1 MYYLI
6 SLFTGT
12 ILTIMIVF
20 NGALTDFYG
29 VYFATVIIHIVGMI
43 LIAGIVLVKR
53 ENPFKNK
60 QKWYLYIGGAIGVF
74 ITVSNNVS
82 FGRISVSAILALMLF
97 GQSVMGIVVD
107 SYGLFGI
114 PKHPFAKYK
123 LIGLSLV
130 LIGIIS
136 MISDFEVVAVI
147 FSFFAGVFIVVSR
160 TIVAKLS
167 DLTSVRIGTFFNYVV
182 GLIVSTIILLIL
194 GRNQIQITEFTFSPD
209 WYIYLGGVLGVC
221 AVTLTSIT
229 VVKISALYITLLVFV
244 GQVFSGVLID
254 VFLAQEVPH
263 GIILGGILVAC
274 GLCID
279 LLLDKKYASKA
290 SKKDAET
297 V

>member
-6 SLFTGT
+6 SLFTGA

-29 VYFATVIIHIVGMI
+29 VYFATVLIHIVGMI
-43 LIAGIVLVKR
+43 LIASIVLIKR
-53 ENPFKNK
+53 ENPFKNR

-130 LIGIIS
+130 LAGIIS
-136 MISDFEVVAVI
+136 MISDFEVIAVVLS
-147 FSFFAGVFIVVSR
+147 FSAGVCIVVSR
-160 TIVAKLS
+160 TTVAKLS

-182 GLIVSTIILLIL
+182 GLMVSILVLLIL
-194 GRNQIQITEFTFSPD
+194 GRNQITIAEFSFSPD
-209 WYIYLGGVLGVC
+209 RYIYLGGVLGVL
-221 AVTLTSIT
+221 AVSLTSIT

-244 GQVFSGVLID
+244 GQVFSGVIID

-263 GIILGGILVAC
+263 RIILGGVLVAV

-279 LLLDKKYASKA
+279 LLLDRKFKN
-290 SKKDAET
+290 KDPET